1 MSHQSYSSASDPIN
15 CYSLLAAHIRES
27 VSYYDKL
34 LWSAGADHPMLTYS
48 FLYGITALS
57 DSLCALN
64 AKLRRPL
71 LTRLYLI
78 RHRETL
84 WNTEG
89 RLQGRMDSPLTAT
102 GLQSEMASVSH
113 R

>member
-1 MSHQSYSSASDPIN
+1 
-15 CYSLLAAHIRES
+15 
-27 VSYYDKL
+27 
-34 LWSAGADHPMLTYS
+34 
-48 FLYGITALS
+48 
-57 DSLCALN
+57 
-64 AKLRRPL
+64 
-71 LTRLYLI
+71 LTRLYQI
-78 RHRETL
+78 RHRETQ